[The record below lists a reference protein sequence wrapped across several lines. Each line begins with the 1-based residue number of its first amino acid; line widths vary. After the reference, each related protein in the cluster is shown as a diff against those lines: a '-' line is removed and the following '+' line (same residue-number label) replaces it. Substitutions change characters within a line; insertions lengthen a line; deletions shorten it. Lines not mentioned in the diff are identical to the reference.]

1 MTIRSSLQFDAVWW
15 VHVQRGPMQL
25 LPALLVNTRHHIALH
40 SAKFSWITA
49 DTWVP
54 SKQKKTSFFVNWLES
69 GSDWS
74 DPVTSLEHPSPQIT
88 GSAKKLRSDW
98 DSDQRLFDLELIK
111 EVWKSSISEF
121 KFLYSREHS
130 AWWKTSNRCKNPYFF
145 SFQKQ
150 RVWNLGQLWP
160 LEPQ

>member
-1 MTIRSSLQFDAVWW
+1 MPSSVELQLTPEFQVS
-15 VHVQRGPMQL
+15 R
-25 LPALLVNTRHHIALH
+25 
-40 SAKFSWITA
+40 
-49 DTWVP
+49 
-54 SKQKKTSFFVNWLES
+54 KTSFS

-111 EVWKSSISEF
+111 EVGKSSISEF

-130 AWWKTSNRCKNPYFF
+130 D
-145 SFQKQ
+145 
-150 RVWNLGQLWP
+150 
-160 LEPQ
+160 